1 MAWLWKRPARPAA
14 YAPRADRHGDPLPA
28 GAIGRLGTG
37 RLQHVA
43 DQGNEGLTALTF
55 SPDGALLAGAGR
67 DGRVSLW
74 DAATG
79 RLRRVL
85 GRHGA
90 EVNCLAFSPDGR
102 FVVTGGRD
110 GQAVLWD
117 AATGTGVCEVEVD
130 RVDVTAVAF

>member
-1 MAWLWKRPARPAA
+1 RLGVRAHPGEVAIMAWLWKRPARPAA
-14 YAPRADRHGDPLPA
+14 HDPHADRHGDPLPA

-43 DQGNEGLTALTF
+43 DRGNEGLGALAF
-55 SPDGALLAGAGR
+55 SPNGALLAGAGR

-85 GRHGA
+85 DRHEA
-90 EVNCLAFSPDGR
+90 EVNGLAFSPDGR
-102 FVVTGGRD
+102 RLVTGGRD
-110 GQAVLWD
+110 GQA
-117 AATGTGVCEVEVD
+117 
-130 RVDVTAVAF
+130 